1 MANKI
6 EEKMRF
12 SSKMSKIS
20 CLMNL
25 ELCNNLLDS
34 LFSNKITNNNLK
46 NSKTKKW
53 FQFDIDYAP
62 NSIKIVGISNY
73 DSLLSLHEP
82 IFYSFKDWIPNDI
95 EYIDRKY
102 LRLKKTLILHLQLLN
117 V

>member
-1 MANKI
+1 MISNSLNLVNSFDNNFSNNNEDILVNKI

-25 ELCNNLLDS
+25 ELCNNILDS
-34 LFSNKITNNNLK
+34 LFSIKITNNIFK

-62 NSIKIVGISNY
+62 NSIKIIGISNY

-82 IFYSFKDWIPNDI
+82 IFYSFKEGIS
-95 EYIDRKY
+95 
-102 LRLKKTLILHLQLLN
+102 
-117 V
+117 

>member
-1 MANKI
+1 MISNSLNLVNSFENNFSNSNKDIVANKI

-46 NSKTKKW
+46 NSNTKKW

-73 DSLLSLHEP
+73 D
-82 IFYSFKDWIPNDI
+82 
-95 EYIDRKY
+95 
-102 LRLKKTLILHLQLLN
+102 
-117 V
+117 